1 MVRAIAAQEDCGVVL
16 RNQAEK
22 FYYFT
27 RIDHKNCGEVRNYFM
42 FFRTFLFFSMVKKG
56 CIKPYYRKK
65 SLGTFFILIKVGFLE
80 GKT

>member
-1 MVRAIAAQEDCGVVL
+1 MATYLGLSCCQRTLDQMVRAIAAQEGCGVAL

-56 CIKPYYRKK
+56 CIKPY
-65 SLGTFFILIKVGFLE
+65 
-80 GKT
+80 